1 MKVLH
6 SVFYILDRRISDK
19 VRSVKN
25 QDTVS
30 LIMKL
35 IETSSKLVFVSL
47 SFHRQLAVEKRLTA
61 LSKGYYRQFVNIL
74 KPNIPLP
81 SNASCSLITG
91 RRLGIYCSARK
102 VRKVA
107 NGMLSIFRVRFLGN
121 DGSFQV
127 RLNIKPI

>member
-47 SFHRQLAVEKRLTA
+47 NLKAFI
-61 LSKGYYRQFVNIL
+61 VN
-74 KPNIPLP
+74 
-81 SNASCSLITG
+81 
-91 RRLGIYCSARK
+91 
-102 VRKVA
+102 
-107 NGMLSIFRVRFLGN
+107 
-121 DGSFQV
+121 
-127 RLNIKPI
+127 